1 MRSGLGPALAAA
13 ALSAALVRPAFA
25 QGKEPAPPPA
35 KTVVSVPPVTML
47 PSQPAPAASS
57 AAPKPAGGAV
67 PGPAAAPPATP
78 KAALEAEATTGVA
91 AAPGKPDTR
100 GAAMQWYQ
108 KALAA
113 QKLGATTPL
122 SADGV
127 AAALAA
133 AEQKL
138 DEGRRDEAIGDLVY
152 LVESPRFEPF
162 RGLDEGRNAILLLG
176 DALGRA
182 GAYDPARAYLV
193 PLLDTNPPDIWARR
207 AARSLVDLGLDSDH
221 PELFVEDL
229 KKVGAGAPDELAG
242 DIAYLAGRTE
252 QRAGHDEAAIA
263 ALSRVSPR
271 SRFWAQATYLM
282 GLVHVGKGRL
292 KQGEQQF
299 CKVADVKQTPRE
311 ALAFGGSDFF
321 QVRDMARLG
330 LGRVAHEQYRF
341 DDARYYYYLVPN
353 DSERLPEALYE
364 SANSRYEAKDYRGAR
379 DLLDEMRSRGDKS
392 RYDDEV
398 WVFDAYVDLALCEF
412 PKADEK
418 LRQFIKRY
426 EPVRDAARR
435 TTADPRA
442 LGDLVGA
449 VQTGADPESLGTR
462 ADAEPLRAIG
472 ATLRADPD
480 YGVATRRLAELD
492 HELSGL
498 RQSMAALDDAK
509 TRLTSSKEVR
519 PRADALLG
527 GTPAER
533 SERLD
538 AQLAEVRRLIHQ
550 VKASGGHAAEVEQ
563 LEQQLAALEARAR
576 DAVQSERPA
585 LGASAGPAATLPD
598 LVAADRV
605 QSTALYAEGETMRT
619 KLADA
624 QRAAAKDAL
633 SRLDQRLSRLLRR
646 ARLGRIETV
655 LGKKRALEL
664 EIEALTEGYLPQGA
678 VDSLEAARY
687 LRDDEEYWPFDG
699 EDWADEYVGGEGLE

>member
-1 MRSGLGPALAAA
+1 VKRLVAF
-13 ALSAALVRPAFA
+13 ALSAAIARTAFA
-25 QGKEPAPPPA
+25 QGKESAPPP

-47 PSQPAPAASS
+47 PSETAPAPS
-57 AAPKPAGGAV
+57 AAPPRPGAATEGAAVAPAGEL
-67 PGPAAAPPATP
+67 
-78 KAALEAEATTGVA
+78 KEEATAGVA
-91 AAPGKPDTR
+91 ATPGKPDTR

-122 SADGV
+122 STDGV
-127 AAALAA
+127 AAALASV
-133 AEQKL
+133 EQKL
-138 DEGRRDEAIGDLVY
+138 DDGRRDEAIGDLVY

-162 RGLDEGRNAILLLG
+162 RGMDQGRNAIYLLG

-182 GAYDPARAYLV
+182 GASDPARAYLV
-193 PLLDTNPPDIWARR
+193 PLLDAKPPEIWARR
-207 AARSLVDLGLDSDH
+207 AARSLVEMGLESDH

-229 KKVGAGAPDELAG
+229 KKIGAGAPDELAG
-242 DIAYLAGRTE
+242 DIAYLTGRTE
-252 QRAGHDEAAIA
+252 QRAGHDQAAINS
-263 ALSRVSPR
+263 LSRVSPR

-282 GLVHVGKGRL
+282 GLMHVGKGRL

-426 EPVRDAARR
+426 EPVRDAARH
-435 TTADPRA
+435 TNADPRA
-442 LGDLVGA
+442 LADLVGA
-449 VQTGADPESLGTR
+449 VQTGADPESLATR
-462 ADAEPLRAIG
+462 SDAEPLRAIG

-519 PRADALLG
+519 PRADVLLG

-538 AQLAEVRRLIHQ
+538 AQLAEVRRLIRQ

-576 DAVQSERPA
+576 DAVQSERPRI
-585 LGASAGPAATLPD
+585 GANAEQPTSLPD

-605 QSTALYAEGETMRT
+605 QSTALYAEGETLRT

-633 SRLDQRLSRLLRR
+633 GRLDQRLSRLLRR

-655 LGKKRALEL
+655 LGKKRTLEL